1 MKKTKASFLILLHG
15 IMFMEGFSLVAPTN
29 RRYISKLNILQP
41 MLLSNKSLERT
52 MQNEKRIMMSSEQNY
67 NSSSNEDKRGKSLA
81 SLSKQFCKLSPLWT
95 FISAAVAL
103 KYSSIVEGT
112 IGSISIMQK
121 ALTILMLAM
130 GLTITPQDISKAIQK
145 PYVVGLNILLC
156 FGMMPVLS
164 MLISF
169 ILGLDQAQSA
179 GLILLGCVSGG
190 QASNLFT
197 LLAGGDVALSVVCTL
212 STTLLG
218 VLLTPLSVQ
227 LFLNC
232 FVEVDGVGVL
242 KSVSNLVLFPLLA
255 GLSLGKIKPSLVKRL
270 EPICPPIGVL
280 ATLILVAGGASNS
293 ASFLARGD
301 SIKIIL
307 ASCLLPLLGGGIAWI
322 LSYIKVNEKI
332 KISEEASRRALVIEV
347 LSKSPT
353 LSYVLAIKHFGRS
366 AAFIPA
372 AAMIS
377 LAILGAIV
385 ATVWTAFDPIEKYDI

>member
-1 MKKTKASFLILLHG
+1 
-15 IMFMEGFSLVAPTN
+15 
-29 RRYISKLNILQP
+29 
-41 MLLSNKSLERT
+41 
-52 MQNEKRIMMSSEQNY
+52 
-67 NSSSNEDKRGKSLA
+67 
-81 SLSKQFCKLSPLWT
+81 
-95 FISAAVAL
+95 
-103 KYSSIVEGT
+103 
-112 IGSISIMQK
+112 
-121 ALTILMLAM
+121 
-130 GLTITPQDISKAIQK
+130 
-145 PYVVGLNILLC
+145 
-156 FGMMPVLS
+156 

-307 ASCLLPLLGGGIAWI
+307 ASCLIPLLGGGIAWI

-353 LSYVLAIKHFGRS
+353 LSYVLAMKHFGRS

-377 LAILGAIV
+377 LAILGALV
-385 ATVWTAFDPIEKYDI
+385 ATVWTAFDPIEKYDM